1 MLLTLAQA
9 SPQGVQALILVFGA
23 AISAFAIGLI
33 LGMWFRKQQ
42 ETSRI
47 QSAQDKADSIVKVA
61 QAKAET
67 LEKNAVLEGERE
79 VEARRRAAE
88 AEEKARR
95 QALLEE
101 EQRLRGR
108 ESQLLDRESALTLRD
123 RELEQRDRQQR
134 DSELQLADA
143 ARQQQAELERVGQM
157 SREEAQA
164 ILLRRLDDDLV
175 NEYGKKIE
183 QHEARYREEADQKA
197 RRILSHAIQRCALD
211 HTAETTISIVQLPS
225 DDMKGRVIG
234 REGRNIR
241 SFEQITGVSVNIDDT
256 PEIVVISSFDPVRRE
271 IARRS
276 LQALVDDGRIHPGR
290 IEEEIE
296 QARADVEE
304 AMMLA
309 AREAVEL
316 TGVGTVGP
324 EMMKLLGRLKY
335 RYSYGQQILKHSVEV
350 AFLAGNLAQELGTD
364 VQLAK
369 RAGLFHDIG
378 KAVDHE
384 VEGTHALIGADLARR
399 YDESPEIVH
408 AIEAHHEEVEQRNI
422 EAILAQV
429 ADAISAGRPGAR
441 GDTLDNYV
449 RRMTRLEQLANSFE
463 GVARSYAI
471 QAGRE
476 LRILVHPKDMDDH
489 AASALAREVA
499 RKIEEA
505 GGYPGQI
512 KVTVIREVRSSATA
526 R

>member
-1 MLLTLAQA
+1 MLHVIAQA

-23 AISAFAIGLI
+23 AIMAFAIGLI

-42 ETSRI
+42 EVTRI
-47 QSAQDKADSIVKVA
+47 QSANEKAESIVRVA

-67 LEKNAVLEGERE
+67 LAKNAVLEGERQA
-79 VEARRRAAE
+79 EARRREAE

-95 QALLEE
+95 HELLEE
-101 EQRLRGR
+101 EQRLRSR
-108 ESQLLDRESALTLRD
+108 ETQLLERETAVTARD
-123 RELEQRDRQQR
+123 REIEQRERQQR
-134 DSELQLADA
+134 DAEAQLADA
-143 ARQQQAELERVGQM
+143 SRLQEKELERVGQM
-157 SREEAQA
+157 SRDEAQA
-164 ILLRRLDDDLV
+164 ILLRRLEEDLTR
-175 NEYGKKIE
+175 EYGKRVQRHE
-183 QHEARYREEADQKA
+183 QQYKEEADQRA

-211 HTAETTISIVQLPS
+211 HTAETTIGIVQLPS
-225 DDMKGRVIG
+225 DDLKGRVIG

-241 SFEQITGVSVNIDDT
+241 SFEQITGVTVNIDDT
-256 PEIVVISSFDPVRRE
+256 PEVVVISSFDPVRRE

-290 IEEEIE
+290 IEDEIE
-296 QARADVEE
+296 RARAEVEE
-304 AMMLA
+304 AMLEA
-309 AREAVEL
+309 AQEAVAL
-316 TGVGTVGP
+316 TGIGSIEP
-324 EMMKLLGRLKY
+324 ELLKLLGRLKY
-335 RYSYGQQILKHSVEV
+335 RFSYGQQILKHSVEV

-384 VEGTHALIGADLARR
+384 IEGTHALIGADIMRR
-399 YDESPEIVH
+399 FDAPPALVH
-408 AIEAHHEEVEQRNI
+408 AIEAHHEEVEQKNI

-429 ADAISAGRPGAR
+429 ADAISARRPGAR

-476 LRILVHPKDMDDH
+476 LRIVVHPRDLDDL
-489 AASALAREVA
+489 AASALAREIA
-499 RKIEEA
+499 RKIEEM

-512 KVTVIREVRSSATA
+512 KVTVIRETRASATA